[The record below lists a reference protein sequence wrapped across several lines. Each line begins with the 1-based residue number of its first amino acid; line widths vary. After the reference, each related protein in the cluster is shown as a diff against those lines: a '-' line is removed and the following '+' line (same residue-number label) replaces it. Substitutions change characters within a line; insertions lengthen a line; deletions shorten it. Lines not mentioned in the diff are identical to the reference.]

1 MIGLE
6 SLSGYQ
12 YNRTNF
18 VGSFSPTTP
27 SNLRLGSNASP
38 AAISPM
44 LNCRLY
50 SSFFGGKG
58 DKARDTEVS
67 AVSGGGEPAVGESG
81 SGGSDIVDMAK
92 DNWKSTVE
100 TITYLGERA
109 KEASNEVTPRVQQ
122 VLESHP
128 DLRDVIVS
136 HLKVTI
142 VMSYIYSLKE
152 AYEALR
158 TFEILGIGKELNI
171 RDSTCPFVMDTLGSS
186 SSNSWDMFY
195 ALGVNRLLKCEI
207 NDEVYAGIAS
217 RLKAYVNAANSL
229 LDFYYSIG
237 SLRLLKDLTSEID
250 VLLVDADGIFQS
262 IKALSQSDGRWR
274 YSSNDPAS
282 SSTSAAG
289 AALQT
294 LAGVVLLASSEIDQS
309 LIRTLT
315 NDIVKLFDSIEKY
328 DDGAYYF
335 DEKVAD
341 AREYQ
346 GPLSVT
352 SLVVRGLTAVASATS
367 ESINLP
373 GDKILGLAKFFLAIG
388 IPDSAKGFYSQIEAL
403 ACLES
408 NRVSIPLILS
418 LPATVLSLTRKDQ
431 LKVRVTTVLGSKAPP
446 LSVKLIQAFTSGSK
460 DASIIESQEL
470 TFDSENDAHL
480 LDAVLKSVDVGKYQ
494 FVFEIVLHDSENKN
508 IYATGGRTKV
518 PIYVTGVIKVD
529 NAEISVLDSD
539 LGTVETQKKLDLP
552 GETALSLSANHL
564 QKLRLSFQLTTP
576 FGNPFQPHQAF
587 LNLRHETQVEHI
599 FVSGN
604 SGKQFVIMLD
614 FLGLVDK
621 FFYLSGRYDIQLT
634 VGDAVM
640 ENSYLLELGNIDLD
654 LPEPPEKAS
663 RAPPQPADLYL
674 RYGPKAEITHIFRSP
689 EKRPPPELSLSFF
702 ALVLLPILGFV
713 VGLLRLGVN
722 LKNFPTATVSATF
735 AILFHLGIAA
745 VLLLYVLFWVKLD
758 LFTTLKAL
766 GFLSIF
772 LMFVGHRTL
781 AHLASASAKLKSA

>member
-1 MIGLE
+1 MARNLGFLVLILCITLVCEAAVFHPISDAHRSAALE
-6 SLSGYQ
+6 LF
-12 YNRTNF
+12 TP
-18 VGSFSPTTP
+18 VDGSF
-27 SNLRLGSNASP
+27 G
-38 AAISPM
+38 
-44 LNCRLY
+44 
-50 SSFFGGKG
+50 
-58 DKARDTEVS
+58 
-67 AVSGGGEPAVGESG
+67 
-81 SGGSDIVDMAK
+81 
-92 DNWKSTVE
+92 
-100 TITYLGERA
+100 
-109 KEASNEVTPRVQQ
+109 
-122 VLESHP
+122 
-128 DLRDVIVS
+128 
-136 HLKVTI
+136 
-142 VMSYIYSLKE
+142 SLKE

-171 RDSTCPFVMDTLGSS
+171 RDSTCPFVVETLGSS

-207 NDEVYAGIAS
+207 NEEVYAGIAS
-217 RLKAYVNAANSL
+217 RLKAYVNDANSL

-309 LIRTLT
+309 LIGTLT
-315 NDIVKLFDSIEKY
+315 NDIVKLFDTIENY

-367 ESINLP
+367 GSINLP
-373 GDKILGLAKFFLAIG
+373 GDKILGLGKFFLAIG

-446 LSVKLIQAFTSGSK
+446 LSVKLIQAFNSGSK

-470 TFDSENDAHL
+470 KFDSENDAHL
-480 LDAVLKSVDVGKYQ
+480 LDVVLKSVDAGKYH

-539 LGTVETQKKLDLP
+539 LGSVETQKKLDLP

-576 FGNPFQPHQAF
+576 FGSPFQPHQAF
-587 LNLRHETQVEHI
+587 LKLRHETQVEHI
-599 FVSGN
+599 FVLGN
-604 SGKQFVIMLD
+604 SGKQFEIMLD

-621 FFYLSGRYDIQLT
+621 FFYLSGRYDIQLA

-663 RAPPQPADLYL
+663 RAPPQPVDLYL

-689 EKRPPPELSLSFF
+689 EKRPPPELSLAFF

-766 GFLSIF
+766 GFLGIF

-781 AHLASASAKLKSA
+781 SHLASASAKLKSA